1 MSPLPPLIDTHAHLD
16 SSQYEDD
23 LNEVLS
29 RARESGISN
38 IITIGCDLESSRVSV
53 TLAES
58 NPELFAAV
66 GIHPHDASTVDKDC
80 LQEIRRLA
88 DSDKVVAIGEIGLDY
103 YRDRSPRDI
112 QRKVFSQQ
120 IELAKEIKLPIIVHD
135 RDAHT
140 DVIDIMRQS
149 GAEDI
154 GGILHCFSGDLDM
167 ARKCIDLGFLI
178 SFAGPI
184 TYPKNDQLRDIAR
197 QIPTEHLLV
206 ETDCPYLSPQ
216 KFRGKRNEPA
226 YVRHT
231 AEKLAE
237 IKGLSME
244 DISRIIRLNCQR
256 LFGIGQTDQSTKIAY
271 KIRNSLYLNVT
282 NRCTN
287 QCVFCAKRNDFF
299 VKGHQ
304 LRLER
309 EPTSAEVISAIGD
322 PAGYDEIVFCGYGE
336 PLLRLDLVIEVAT
349 WLKKRGSK
357 VRVNTD
363 GLANL
368 VHKRNIVPD
377 LAGLIDIVS
386 VSLNAADPATYQ
398 HWCQSTLGEFAFNG
412 VISFLERAK
421 EQIPTVIAT
430 AVTLPEVDMQACRAL
445 ADRIGVEFRE
455 RPYNEVG

>member
-1 MSPLPPLIDTHAHLD
+1 MSSLPPLIDTHAHLD
-16 SSQYEDD
+16 SSQYHEDLD
-23 LNEVLS
+23 AVLL
-29 RARESGISN
+29 RAQENGISN
-38 IITIGCDLESSRVSV
+38 IITIGCDLPSSKKSV
-53 TLAES
+53 ALAES
-58 NPELFAAV
+58 IPGLYAAV
-66 GIHPHDASTVDKDC
+66 GVHPHDASTVDAAC
-80 LQEIRRLA
+80 LREIGQLA
-88 DSDKVVAIGEIGLDY
+88 GSDKVVAVGEIGLDY
-103 YRDRSPRDI
+103 YRDRSPRET

-120 IELAKEIKLPIIVHD
+120 IELAKEMNLPIIVHD
-135 RDAHT
+135 RDAHF
-140 DVIDIMRQS
+140 DVIDIMGQS
-149 GAEDI
+149 GAEDV

-178 SFAGPI
+178 SFAGPL

-206 ETDCPYLSPQ
+206 ETDCPYLAPQ

-244 DISRIIRLNCQR
+244 DISRIVQLNCQR
-256 LFGIGQTDQSTKIAY
+256 LFGIGRIDQSTKIAY

-304 LRLER
+304 LRLES
-309 EPTSAEVISAIGD
+309 EPSAAEVISAIGE
-322 PAGYDEIVFCGYGE
+322 PSVYDEIVFCGYGE
-336 PLLRLDLVIEVAT
+336 PLLRLDLVIEVAA
-349 WLKKRGSK
+349 WLKKKGCR
-357 VRVNTD
+357 VRINTD

-368 VHKRNIVPD
+368 VHQRNILPD
-377 LAGLIDIVS
+377 LTGLVDVIS

-398 HWCQSTLGEFAFNG
+398 HWCQSTIGEEAFDG
-412 VISFLERAK
+412 VVSFLELAK
-421 EQIPTVIAT
+421 DQVPTVIAT
-430 AVTLPEVDMQACRAL
+430 AVTLPEVDMRACRAL